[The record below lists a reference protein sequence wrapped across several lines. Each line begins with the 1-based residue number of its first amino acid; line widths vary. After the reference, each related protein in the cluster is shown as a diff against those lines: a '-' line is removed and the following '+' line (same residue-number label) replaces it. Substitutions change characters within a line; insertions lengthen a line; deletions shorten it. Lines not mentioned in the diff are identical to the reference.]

1 MHNQRLGKLGEDLA
15 VKHLKREKYKI
26 LERNWRCQFGEV
38 DIIAQKSDIICFIE
52 VKTRTNTDKGL
63 PQEAVNFHK
72 QQHIKK
78 SSQLFMMKYPDNSY
92 RFDIIEIID
101 KELSHIEAAF

>member
-1 MHNQRLGKLGEDLA
+1 MHNQQLGIFGEDLA
-15 VKHLKREKYKI
+15 AKYLKRKKYKI
-26 LERNWRCQFGEV
+26 LERNWRCQFGEI
-38 DIIAQKSDIICFIE
+38 DIIAQKSDVICFVE

-78 SSQLFMMKYPDNSY
+78 SAQLFVMKYPEKSY

-101 KELSHIEAAF
+101 KELSHIEDAF